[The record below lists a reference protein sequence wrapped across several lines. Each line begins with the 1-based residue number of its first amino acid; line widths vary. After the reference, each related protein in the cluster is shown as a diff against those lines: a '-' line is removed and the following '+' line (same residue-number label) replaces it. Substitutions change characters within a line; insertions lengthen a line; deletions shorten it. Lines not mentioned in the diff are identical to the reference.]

1 MFMLYVILILSI
13 DVMNVEN
20 ILVDIV
26 PRARFFLFLFDAKF
40 TFVSGA
46 LSASPLV
53 SGTFCEFWSVVA
65 LPPSA
70 SIARK
75 AENVSRMGFVGRA
88 FGENLLPL

>member
-20 ILVDIV
+20 ILVDVV

-40 TFVSGA
+40 TFVSGLFPLIRSSPA
-46 LSASPLV
+46 HFTTFGVLLPCRRESASLERLKTFLEWV
-53 SGTFCEFWSVVA
+53 S
-65 LPPSA
+65 L
-70 SIARK
+70 
-75 AENVSRMGFVGRA
+75 A